1 MLVLVY
7 ENDLGVLPSKGV
19 EHRYPALQEVTMSR
33 IGIPTSARANVAA
46 LMHADL
52 VPAIQDMAL
61 FPLLFLLGHHY
72 FRKSGHAYH

>member
-33 IGIPTSARANVAA
+33 T